1 VPPEAEFD
9 ISEWSF
15 YGQDEWQV
23 NDNVLLALGLRYD
36 TDVFDTQAEDSPQF
50 IDAFGEFGLA
60 NSTVPEDRNNWSPRV
75 ALTFDPRG
83 DGTSVFRTGFGL
95 LFGNVPFV
103 LHGNVLQSTP
113 PLLSLNCFDETIPP
127 PDYDF
132 FRQAPDGSNN
142 PLTCVGGGAAGG
154 RPEFSIWDSEFE
166 NPETWKFNLGYEHVT
181 DAGWRFSSDILYSE
195 TSENFNV
202 INLNLRGCDPS
213 TIVAGE
219 GIECTPQFRT
229 AVDNRPVFVAADQ
242 FTPFDPSS
250 SNIIQNSAF
259 QFVYL
264 NESTAEAEAFS
275 LNLQAGR
282 RFDSGLRLDLSYT
295 FNDFEDNSSFFCC
308 TSNEGWRIRPTAGDP
323 NFIGEP
329 GDEAEGTWGA
339 SDFETRHVW
348 ILSGTFQGP
357 WGIDVSGI
365 WRSQRGRPFTLTVNG
380 DVNGDGET
388 GNDRAPVFNDLEFET
403 PADAATWADW
413 LGGGGG
419 DNEAFECL
427 RDQLGGIA
435 ERNACHNPWFHSID
449 LHLAK
454 AFGFADGQQVELIAD
469 LFNILNGLNEDWGH
483 LEGFAA
489 GATALSSQPLSKATP
504 TGFNPATNKVVY
516 EIRSNFGEPEPIGFD
531 PLQFQAQLGVRYR
544 F

>member
-1 VPPEAEFD
+1 MTAV
-9 ISEWSF
+9 
-15 YGQDEWQV
+15 
-23 NDNVLLALGLRYD
+23 
-36 TDVFDTQAEDSPQF
+36 
-50 IDAFGEFGLA
+50 
-60 NSTVPEDRNNWSPRV
+60 VPERPVGGRLIDQFEYGLDAPIC
-75 ALTFDPRG
+75 LTWELTYACNLACVHCLSSSGRRDPRE
-83 DGTSVFRTGFGL
+83 L
-95 LFGNVPFV
+95 
-103 LHGNVLQSTP
+103 
-113 PLLSLNCFDETIPP
+113 
-127 PDYDF
+127 
-132 FRQAPDGSNN
+132 
-142 PLTCVGGGAAGG
+142 
-154 RPEFSIWDSEFE
+154 
-166 NPETWKFNLGYEHVT
+166 
-181 DAGWRFSSDILYSE
+181 
-195 TSENFNV
+195 
-202 INLNLRGCDPS
+202 
-213 TIVAGE
+213 
-219 GIECTPQFRT
+219 
-229 AVDNRPVFVAADQ
+229 
-242 FTPFDPSS
+242 
-250 SNIIQNSAF
+250 
-259 QFVYL
+259 
-264 NESTAEAEAFS
+264 STAEAEAFS
-275 LNLQAGR
+275 LNLQAGK
-282 RFDSGLRLDLSYT
+282 RFENGLRLDLSYT

-329 GDEAEGTWGA
+329 GDTDEGTWGA

-348 ILSGTFQGP
+348 ILSGTFAGP

-380 DVNGDGET
+380 DINGDGET
-388 GNDRAPVFNDLEFET
+388 FNDRAPVFDDLEFESA
-403 PADAATWADW
+403 ADAATWADW
-413 LGGGGG
+413 LSGGGG

-449 LHLAK
+449 VHLAK